1 MTAPSYLQLL
11 LAGQSADA
19 LCGTL
24 PRNVGH
30 DLLAEGVIRFEPAHK
45 QTTALDLVIS
55 CGIHGNET
63 APVELV
69 DRLIGR
75 ILSGDLPV
83 KSRVLFVFGNLA
95 ALRRGTRFV
104 EEDMNRLFCGSVDA
118 GDSAEQ
124 RRATLLELCLM
135 RFYSRSLQNGTP
147 RLHYDLHTTIHGSRI
162 EQFAV
167 YPLPG
172 IGKRFES
179 AEIARLGRMGIQ
191 AVLLQSAEVPTFSF
205 FSSRFC
211 GAAAFTVELGHARPF
226 GQNEEL
232 DLSTLEKRLAL
243 LISEGLAAEESS
255 SDSPDVQL
263 FRVSRELI
271 KQSDSFRL
279 LLDAKTDDFTPLP
292 QGFCIADDIG
302 GKVLVR
308 EENARLVFAD
318 PGVAIGQR
326 AGLIIIPAKSVRE
339 LS

>member
-1 MTAPSYLQLL
+1 MNSFLKLL
-11 LAGQSADA
+11 LAGQSADK
-19 LCGTL
+19 LCGNL
-24 PRNVGH
+24 PR
-30 DLLAEGVIRFEPAHK
+30 DISYDQLADGVIRFEPVASE
-45 QTTALDLVIS
+45 APVLDLVIS

-75 ILSGDLPV
+75 IMNGDLPV
-83 KSRVLFVFGNLA
+83 RSRVLFVFGNLL
-95 ALRRGTRFV
+95 ALRRGVRFV
-104 EEDMNRLFCGSVDA
+104 EEDMNRLFCGPVDA
-118 GDSAEQ
+118 EDSSEQ

-135 RFYSRSLQNGTP
+135 RFFSRSLQNGTP

-162 EQFAV
+162 EKFAV

-172 IGKRFES
+172 LGKHFES
-179 AEIARLGRMGIQ
+179 TEIARLGRMGIE
-191 AVLLQSAEVPTFSF
+191 AILLQSAEVPTFSF

-226 GQNEEL
+226 GENSEL
-232 DLSTLEKRLAL
+232 DLSVLENRLSL
-243 LISEGLAAEESS
+243 LISDGLEAEESG
-255 SDSPDVQL
+255 SDTAPDVQL

-271 KQSDSFRL
+271 KQTDNFRL

-292 QGFCIADDIG
+292 QGFCIAEDAAG
-302 GKVLVR
+302 PVLVR

-318 PGVAIGQR
+318 PGVAVGQR
-326 AGLIIIPAKSVRE
+326 AGLIIIPAQSVRE

>member
-1 MTAPSYLQLL
+1 MNSFLKLL
-11 LAGQSADA
+11 LAGQSADK
-19 LCGTL
+19 LCGNL
-24 PRNVGH
+24 PRNISY
-30 DLLAEGVIRFEPAHK
+30 DQLADGVIRFEPVSTEAPV
-45 QTTALDLVIS
+45 LDLVIS

-75 ILSGDLPV
+75 ILNGDLPV
-83 KSRVLFVFGNLA
+83 RSRVLFVFGNLL
-95 ALRRGTRFV
+95 ALRRGVRFV
-104 EEDMNRLFCGSVDA
+104 EEDMNRLFCGPIDA
-118 GDSAEQ
+118 SDSAEQ

-135 RFYSRSLQNGTP
+135 RFFSRSLQNGTP

-172 IGKRFES
+172 LGKRFES
-179 AEIARLGRMGIQ
+179 AEISRLGRMGIQ

-226 GQNEEL
+226 GENREL
-232 DLSTLEKRLAL
+232 DLSVLESRLSL
-243 LISEGLAAEESS
+243 LISDGLEAEESG
-255 SDSPDVQL
+255 SDTAPDVQL

-271 KQSDSFRL
+271 KQTDNFRL

-292 QGFCIADDIG
+292 QGFCIAEDAAG
-302 GKVLVR
+302 PVLVR

-318 PGVAIGQR
+318 PGVAVGQR
-326 AGLIIIPAKSVRE
+326 AGLIIIPAQSVRE